1 MILAYLDVLDPFWR
15 ENCYYVFPPPACR
28 IEGQQCKHE
37 LGTRQTT
44 GSKKL
49 MTENFYFFYPSNY
62 IFLQSLK
69 SSLMLYLLEA

>member
-15 ENCYYVFPPPACR
+15 ENCYYVSPPPACR
-28 IEGQQCKHE
+28 IDGQQCKHE

-49 MTENFYFFYPSNY
+49 MTENF
-62 IFLQSLK
+62 
-69 SSLMLYLLEA
+69 